1 MKEKVELR
9 NLFLYCAGKTV
20 SIFGTSIYSF
30 ALGLYVLKLT
40 GSGLS
45 FAVTLILG
53 IIPMIIINPF
63 AGVIADKFNKKTIV
77 ISMDLLNGILLV
89 SVYLLCMKVELT
101 LSLIYAT
108 TFLLTVFTTFFGV
121 GMEAAKPNIVSEK
134 RLMSINSISK
144 IIDSISSILGPML
157 GGMVFAIFDIKT
169 FIIINGIS
177 FILSG
182 LSMLFI
188 DFKLSNDK
196 VAVSEKIHVMRD
208 IKDGFQ
214 YLVGKKNI
222 LSLFILLISM
232 NFFLGFAVTV
242 PLPYIINTV
251 LKLGSREFGM
261 IEGAFAVGMIV
272 GALFVKK
279 VTARFSYSILLKYL
293 CFALSLF
300 MVISGIP
307 VMFGNIQLDSLV
319 YTVVYCV
326 IMFFFGLSV
335 AFIDIPLAYFMQREI
350 PDEYRGRVMS
360 IGISIGKTMLPLA
373 MILAGV
379 LLGLVPAYVMPVAGG
394 ILFLLFNLRPSGKI
408 NIEITSERVGT

>member
-1 MKEKVELR
+1 MDQEIR
-9 NLFLYCAGKTV
+9 NLFLYSAGKTV
-20 SIFGTSIYSF
+20 SIFGTAIYSF

-45 FAVTLILG
+45 FAITLILG

-77 ISMDLLNGILLV
+77 VSMDLLNGILLIT
-89 SVYLLCMKVELT
+89 VYLLCMKVELT
-101 LSLIYAT
+101 LGIIYAT

-188 DFKLSNDK
+188 DFRLSNDK
-196 VAVSEKIHVMRD
+196 IAVSEKIHVLND
-208 IKDGFQ
+208 IKDGFH

-251 LKLGSREFGM
+251 LNLGSREFGM
-261 IEGAFAVGMIV
+261 IEGAFPVGMII
-272 GALFVKK
+272 GALYVKK
-279 VTARFSYSILLKYL
+279 VTARISYSTLLKYL
-293 CFALSLF
+293 SFTLSVF
-300 MVISGIP
+300 MVLSGIP
-307 VMFGNIQLDSLV
+307 VMLENFHLDSIF
-319 YTVVYCV
+319 YTSVYCV
-326 IMFFFGLSV
+326 IMFIFGLSV
-335 AFIDIPLAYFMQREI
+335 AFIDIPLAYFMQKEI

-394 ILFLLFNLRPSGKI
+394 ILFLLFNLRPSAKI

>member
-1 MKEKVELR
+1 MKEKRERR
-9 NLFLYCAGKTV
+9 NLILYSTGKTI

-30 ALGLYVLKLT
+30 ALSLYVLKLT

-53 IIPMIIINPF
+53 IIPMIIMNPF

-77 ISMDLLNGILLV
+77 VTTDLLNGILLI
-89 SVYLLCMKVELT
+89 SVYLICMKYELT
-101 LSLIYAT
+101 LGIIYAT
-108 TFLLTVFTTFFGV
+108 TFLLTVFTTFFGI

-144 IIDSISSILGPML
+144 IIDSVSSILGPML
-157 GGMVFAIFDIKT
+157 GGIVFAILDIRM

-177 FILSG
+177 FIFSG
-182 LSMLFI
+182 LSMLLI
-188 DFKLSNDK
+188 DFKLYHHQAES
-196 VAVSEKIHVMRD
+196 SGKIHVMND
-208 IKDGFQ
+208 IKEGFQ

-222 LSLFILLISM
+222 MSLFILLISM

-251 LKLGSREFGM
+251 LKLGAKEFG
-261 IEGAFAVGMIV
+261 IIQGAFPVGMII

-279 VTARFSYSILLKYL
+279 VTARVSFSALLKYL
-293 CFALSLF
+293 SFTLAIF
-300 MVISGIP
+300 MVLSGIP
-307 VMFGNIQLDSLV
+307 VMLQVAPMGSSA
-319 YTVVYCV
+319 YTAVYCV
-326 IMFFFGLSV
+326 IMFIFGLAV
-335 AFIDIPLAYFMQREI
+335 AFIDIPLAYFMQKEI

-379 LLGLVPAYVMPVAGG
+379 LLNYLPAYIMPVAGG
-394 ILFLLFNLRPSGKI
+394 FLFLLFNMRPSAKI
-408 NIEITSERVGT
+408 NIEITSESVGT